1 MKRPVGPQWHV
12 PHAMPEAHIVYGI
25 IEDLRSTAQTQ
36 KPLGGSETTRPA
48 PHRGSTSTPTG
59 TSALNRQRR
68 LTSATR
74 SNGRYL
80 PRTLRR
86 LAAAAAVAHARSR
99 TTRGAR
105 HRSARASSN
114 GILRRRPVRRRPHR
128 RPRRGH
134 RSLIR
139 CYLRRGGGPT
149 CAGARC
155 ARYARGSPA
164 STGGGR
170 TASAP
175 TRPSLSAS
183 SPRAA
188 SWAH

>member
-36 KPLGGSETTRPA
+36 NASEARRRHD
-48 PHRGSTSTPTG
+48 PHSTGSTSTPTG